1 LQWLWDEE
9 KNRTNKLKHRLSFE
23 LAVLVFADLL
33 AVSRCDR
40 YVEEE
45 RWQTLGLVGSVV
57 ILVVHTWPE
66 YNPESD
72 EEVGR
77 IISARKATK
86 YERRIYE
93 EGDI

>member
-1 LQWLWDEE
+1 M
-9 KNRTNKLKHRLSFE
+9 
-23 LAVLVFADLL
+23 LVFADPL

-40 YVEEE
+40 YFGEE

-66 YNPESD
+66 YDPESD
-72 EEVGR
+72 EEIGR